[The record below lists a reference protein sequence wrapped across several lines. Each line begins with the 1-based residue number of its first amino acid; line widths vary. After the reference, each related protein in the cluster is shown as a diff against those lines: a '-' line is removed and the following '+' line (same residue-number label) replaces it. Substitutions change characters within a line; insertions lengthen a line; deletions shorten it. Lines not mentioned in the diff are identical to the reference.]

1 MSISLLY
8 YMQLNFQSRSTSKV
22 MFALMFSSKYEAEQI
37 VINIVT
43 QLCCIQY
50 SIL

>member
-1 MSISLLY
+1 
-8 YMQLNFQSRSTSKV
+8 
-22 MFALMFSSKYEAEQI
+22 MFALIIYIFAFVFLSSMYEAEQI

-50 SIL
+50 SVL